1 MEDLTQ
7 ACRGRQSEIALVCA
21 FSLTAGPGISPEVTV
36 TLLGSRT
43 VSAPFQ
49 GLQVQK
55 ILQMLLLWFT
65 CLMASEVSLSA
76 KDHRQRDR
84 EREKGP
90 GVGVAELWVLQLA

>member
-1 MEDLTQ
+1 MQSLEPLQGQ
-7 ACRGRQSEIALVCA
+7 AAEPLKPPLPVGHSSIIQLKQIRPCPKDQRGSK
-21 FSLTAGPGISPEVTV
+21 SK
-36 TLLGSRT
+36 
-43 VSAPFQ
+43 
-49 GLQVQK
+49 K

-76 KDHRQRDR
+76 KDHRNGKDR